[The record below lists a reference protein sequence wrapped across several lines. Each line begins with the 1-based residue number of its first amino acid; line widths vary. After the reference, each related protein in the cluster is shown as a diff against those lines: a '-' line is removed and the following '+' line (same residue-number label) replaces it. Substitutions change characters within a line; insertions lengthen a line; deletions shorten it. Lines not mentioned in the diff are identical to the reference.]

1 MADEAV
7 GDAQGRSTAL
17 ARLWEADGAGP
28 TRPSRVGLSVDRIVR
43 AALELA
49 DADGLEAV
57 SMSRVAER
65 LGSATM
71 SLYRHV
77 ASKDDLLLLMHDTAW
92 RAPDEP
98 IPSAGDEWRAGLVRW
113 CREQHELLRLHPWL
127 EQIRLGDRAGTPSH
141 LTWIDR
147 GLRVLAGT
155 PLRERDKVELLL
167 LLNGYVFW
175 EARFYAE
182 AVQTPLP
189 GASPDGAAPSPVGAA
204 MRAVV
209 DADRFPA
216 LRRSVDAGAF
226 DEAPDRY
233 ADFASGLDRILDG
246 VGSLVARRAASAG

>member
-1 MADEAV
+1 MTDDVAA
-7 GDAQGRSTAL
+7 GPPGRSPAL
-17 ARLWEADGAGP
+17 ARLWEVNGGRGRTSPPA
-28 TRPSRVGLSVDRIVR
+28 RVGLSVQRVVQ

-57 SMSRVAER
+57 SMSRVADR
-65 LGSATM
+65 LGFATM

-98 IPSAGDEWRAGLVRW
+98 ITDSGDRWRAGLTQW
-113 CREQHELLRLHPWL
+113 TSEQHQLLRAHPWL
-127 EQIRLGDRAGTPSH
+127 EQIRLGERAGTPSH

-147 GLRVLAGT
+147 GLQALTGT

-182 AVQTPLP
+182 AVQTPVLP
-189 GASPDGAAPSPVGAA
+189 GVSGAPSPVGAA

-226 DEAPDRY
+226 DEPPDRY
-233 ADFASGLDRILDG
+233 ADFVSGLDRILDG
-246 VGSLVARRAASAG
+246 IASLVARRAASG